1 MMALN
6 NSSSGQASNGVTAPI
21 NFDSPSAAAFNSM
34 LGMGTF
40 DASLENMTMGV
51 GGLSLPRP
59 SGDEERQ
66 KKLEEIIHVLSVSPP
81 SFKPRATDLWGA

>member
-6 NSSSGQASNGVTAPI
+6 NSSSGHASNGVAAPI

-40 DASLENMTMGV
+40 DASLDNMTMGV

-66 KKLEEIIHVLSVSPP
+66 KKLDEIIHLLSVSP
-81 SFKPRATDLWGA
+81 LL